1 MMCPLAFLAVG
12 CCCHYHYHRH
22 YHNGHVMCLQ
32 TFLLISSAPS
42 SSYCI
47 MSSSYRCNN
56 RCVLSGLAG
65 FPVHSPILRFTQ
77 HHCCPEQCI
86 IRNQSNVIL
95 INTIFVLTTI
105 ICINII
111 KSSSSLVISSLTLSI
126 VMSQLCAVHWCTN
139 HHGVC

>member
-56 RCVLSGLAG
+56 RCCNDNAMCALWPCWLS
-65 FPVHSPILRFTQ
+65 SPLTNPQIHQ
-77 HHCCPEQCI
+77 QCI

-126 VMSQLCAVHWCTN
+126 VMSQLCAMHWCTN